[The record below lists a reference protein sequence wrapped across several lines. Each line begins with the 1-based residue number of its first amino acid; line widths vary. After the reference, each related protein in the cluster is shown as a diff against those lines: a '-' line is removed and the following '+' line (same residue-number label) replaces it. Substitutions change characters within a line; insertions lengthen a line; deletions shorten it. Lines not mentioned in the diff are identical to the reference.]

1 MKTTADSR
9 LPCQRTTT
17 TNKQTTNPAWIL
29 CFYPQEVIISMVK
42 SSNSGIWKFAV
53 LPPLPQRPVFQ
64 WPQSGGCC
72 YLRGAEGPLLLYFLV
87 SERTLLEIIAEF
99 FRPKKWSVFSFDFSS
114 LKKFAQNRSTCFWKK
129 ENKQQQIPLQLGWSN
144 QFRQSTTLTFVHH
157 TRLSPF
163 NRENNVISIKF

>member
-64 WPQSGGCC
+64 WPQWGGCC
-72 YLRGAEGPLLLYFLV
+72 YLRGVERPLFPYFPV

-99 FRPKKWSVFSFDFSS
+99 FSTQKNDPFSPSIFPPLKSLHKIDQLAFEKEKETTNPPPIRLIESV
-114 LKKFAQNRSTCFWKK
+114 ST
-129 ENKQQQIPLQLGWSN
+129 IDDVDIRTSH
-144 QFRQSTTLTFVHH
+144 SAV
-157 TRLSPF
+157 PF
-163 NRENNVISIKF
+163 QPRE

>member
-1 MKTTADSR
+1 MNFVFLSPRGDYFHGKELEFRDMEICRSSSSPTAACLPVTTIRGMLLSSR
-9 LPCQRTTT
+9 
-17 TNKQTTNPAWIL
+17 
-29 CFYPQEVIISMVK
+29 
-42 SSNSGIWKFAV
+42 
-53 LPPLPQRPVFQ
+53 
-64 WPQSGGCC
+64 GG
-72 YLRGAEGPLLLYFLV
+72 GAAPSLFPV